1 VRYADGCNA
10 VKEHGKESLMTDP
23 RIEKWA
29 RSLAGYS
36 VNVQPGQTVV
46 ITGHAA
52 AAQLMRAVA
61 KEVILKG
68 AHPIMMPIIE
78 GVETDLLQH
87 GSDEQLQY
95 VTPFDEFMRLK
106 ADVVVN
112 IRAETN
118 TRRMS
123 AVDPARQ
130 ALYTS
135 ARQHLGEG
143 FMKRAAEGELDWT
156 LTLFPTD
163 AYAQDADM
171 DTEEFAD
178 FVMRACKLDRDDPVA
193 AWQEL
198 REQQQRL
205 IDWLDGKSEIRLTS
219 PDTDLTLSVAGRTWV
234 NSDGRRNFPSGE
246 IFTGP
251 VEDSV
256 NGHIRFSFPVVT
268 AGRQI
273 EDIRLRFEDGK
284 VVDATAAKNEDYLIQ
299 TLDTDPGARYLGEFA
314 FGTNFDI
321 QRFIRNI
328 LFDEKIGGT
337 VHMAVGRGYPETGSK
352 NGSAIHWDMICDLR
366 QGGQVTVDG
375 ELFQK
380 DGKFVI

>member
-1 VRYADGCNA
+1 MA
-10 VKEHGKESLMTDP
+10 DP

-29 RSLAGYS
+29 RALAGYS
-36 VNVQPGQTVV
+36 VDVQPGQTVA
-46 ITGHAA
+46 ITGGIAA
-52 AAQLMRAVA
+52 EALLREVA
-61 KEVILKG
+61 KAVTALG
-68 AHPIMMPIIE
+68 AYAVVLPTLE
-78 GVETDLLQH
+78 GVASDLMLL
-87 GSDEQLQY
+87 GSDEQVEY
-95 VTPFDEFMRLK
+95 ISPMERFIRME
-106 ADVVVN
+106 ADVVIN

-130 ALYTS
+130 RLYTG
-135 ARQHLGEG
+135 ARNELSKA
-143 FMKRAAEGELDWT
+143 FMQRAADGDLDWT

-171 DTEEFAD
+171 DTEAYTD
-178 FVMRACKLDRDDPVA
+178 FVLRACKLDRDDPVA

-198 REQQQRL
+198 RVEQQRL
-205 IDWLDGKSEIRLTS
+205 IDWLHGKREVHMTG
-219 PDTDLTLSVAGRTWV
+219 PDTDLKLSIEGRTWI

-273 EDIRLRFEDGK
+273 EDIRLRFEHGK

-299 TLDTDPGARYLGEFA
+299 TLDTDEGARYLGEFA

-321 QRFIRNI
+321 QQFTKNI

-337 VHMAVGRGYPETGSK
+337 VHMAVGRGYPESGST
-352 NGSAIHWDMICDLR
+352 NESAIHWDMICDLR

-380 DGKFVI
+380 GGKFVV